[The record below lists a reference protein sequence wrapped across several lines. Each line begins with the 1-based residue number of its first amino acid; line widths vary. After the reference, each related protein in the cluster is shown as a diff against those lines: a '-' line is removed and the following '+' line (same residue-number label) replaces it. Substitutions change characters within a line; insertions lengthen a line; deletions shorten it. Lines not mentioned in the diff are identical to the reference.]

1 MTTSAW
7 LETQLLLDK
16 CRHYLLDSGI
26 SMANACYKVEMA
38 AISLFGT
45 ARDINSWDDIRKAQ
59 AIWKAITGD
68 APP

>member
-1 MTTSAW
+1 MKEDW

-16 CRHYLLDSGI
+16 CRRYLMDEGI

-45 ARDINSWDDIRKAQ
+45 ARDINSWDDIKKAE
-59 AIWKAITGD
+59 ALWKALTGN

>member
-1 MTTSAW
+1 MKEW

-16 CRHYLLDSGI
+16 CRRYYTDAGI
-26 SMANACYKVEMA
+26 SMADACYKVDLA

-45 ARDINSWDDIRKAQ
+45 ARDINMWNDIKMAEAVWR
-59 AIWKAITGD
+59 AITGD

>member
-1 MTTSAW
+1 MKEDW

-16 CRHYLLDSGI
+16 CRRYYTEAGI
-26 SMANACYKVEMA
+26 SMADACYKVEMA

-45 ARDINSWDDIRKAQ
+45 ARDINSWDDIKKAE
-59 AIWKAITGD
+59 AIWRAITGS

>member
-16 CRHYLLDSGI
+16 CRRYYAENGA
-26 SMANACYKVEMA
+26 SMADSIYKVELA

-45 ARDINSWDDIRKAQ
+45 ARDINSWDDIKKAE
-59 AIWKAITGD
+59 AVWRAITGD

>member
-1 MTTSAW
+1 MKSAW

-16 CRHYLLDSGI
+16 CRKYYADSGH
-26 SMANACYKVEMA
+26 SMADSIYKVELA

-45 ARDINSWDDIRKAQ
+45 ARDINSWDDLKKAE
-59 AIWKAITGD
+59 AVWKAITGE